1 MQLNI
6 TIKGVERVKAQLE
19 ALSGAQLR
27 EASAKALNDTGYQ
40 VRRDM
45 QREMAQRFDR
55 PTPFILRSP
64 RVFEATPDK
73 LQVSIAPTYQSQF
86 GTAGGKIGVDPQ
98 QVLQAQEFGGQRR
111 DKRSEVALRRAGIL
125 PNGYQLA
132 IPDKKWGGPFPGSE
146 DGYGNLKGS
155 FLVQLISYFQA
166 FGEQGYRAN
175 MTDRTR
181 ANLARGGT
189 AARLA
194 KVAGPQLGRR
204 YIVSYGKMRGG
215 ARTTRKGEP
224 DMRASN
230 LAPGIWAVLGST
242 GAVVKAVVLFV
253 PKGKYKPRLDL
264 AGLGKSTA
272 TQDYLARRLRFR
284 IRQAA
289 EAAGG

>member
-1 MQLNI
+1 MKMQLGI
-6 TIKGVERVKAQLE
+6 HIAGIERVRKPLE
-19 ALSGAQLR
+19 ALSGQQAR
-27 EASAKALNDTGYQ
+27 EAYAKALNDTGYQ

-45 QREMAQRFDR
+45 QSAITQRFDR

-64 RVFEATPDK
+64 KVLPATADQ
-73 LQVSIAPTYQSQF
+73 LVVTVAPTYQSAL
-86 GTAGGKIGVDPQ
+86 GSKGGKVGVDPQ

-125 PNGYQLA
+125 PAGFQLA
-132 IPDKKWGGPFPGSE
+132 IPARPFPGSE
-146 DGYGNLKGS
+146 DGYGNLRGP

-204 YIVSYGKMRGG
+204 YFVSYGKMRGD
-215 ARTTRKGEP
+215 ARTTRTGEA
-224 DMRASN
+224 DARASN

-242 GAVVKAVVLFV
+242 GAVVKPVVVFV
-253 PKGKYKPRLDL
+253 RKGSYKPRLDL
-264 AGLGKSTA
+264 DGLGKSQA
-272 TQDYLARRLRFR
+272 TQDYLARRMRFR
-284 IRQAA
+284 IR
-289 EAAGG
+289 EAAGV

>member
-6 TIKGVERVKAQLE
+6 TIKGIERVKAQLE

-27 EASAKALNDTGYQ
+27 EASALALNDTGKY
-40 VRRDM
+40 RLRPDM
-45 QREMAQRFDR
+45 QQEMLRQFDR
-55 PTPFILRSP
+55 PTPFIVKSP
-64 RVFEATPDK
+64 HVFPATPEK
-73 LQVSIAPTYQSQF
+73 LQMTVAPTYRSEF
-86 GTAGGKIGVDPQ
+86 GTKGGKIGVDPQ

-111 DKRSEVALRRAGIL
+111 DKRSEVVLRRAGIL
-125 PNGYQLA
+125 PNGFQLA
-132 IPDKKWGGPFPGSE
+132 IPANPFPGSE
-146 DGYGNLKGS
+146 DGYGNLKAS
-155 FLVQLISYFQA
+155 FVVQLLSYFQA

-175 MTDRTR
+175 MKDKARE
-181 ANLARGGT
+181 NLLRGGT

-215 ARTTRKGEP
+215 ARITRKGEP

-242 GAVVKAVVLFV
+242 GAVVKPVVMFV
-253 PKGKYKPRLDL
+253 RKGTYKPRIDLDSL
-264 AGLGKSTA
+264 CKSAA

-289 EAAGG
+289 EAAGV

>member
-1 MQLNI
+1 MQINI
-6 TIKGVERVKAQLE
+6 TIKGIERVKAQLE

-27 EASAKALNDTGYQ
+27 EASAKALTDAGYQ
-40 VRRDM
+40 VKRDM
-45 QREMAQRFDR
+45 QRELTQRFDR

-64 RVFEATPDK
+64 KVFPATPDK

-86 GTAGGKIGVDPQ
+86 GTTGGKIGVDPQ

-125 PNGYQLA
+125 PNGFQLT
-132 IPDKKWGGPFPGSE
+132 IPANPFPGSE
-146 DGYGNLKGS
+146 DGYGNLKGP

-175 MTDRTR
+175 MTDKSR

-215 ARTTRKGEP
+215 ARITRKGEP

-230 LAPGIWAVLGST
+230 LAPGIWAVLGTT
-242 GAVVKAVVLFV
+242 GAVVKPVVMFV
-253 PKGKYKPRLDL
+253 RKGAYKPRIDLDS
-264 AGLGKSTA
+264 LGKSAA

-289 EAAGG
+289 EAAGV

>member
-1 MQLNI
+1 MKMNMLVTGMEGARRQFDAL
-6 TIKGVERVKAQLE
+6 TGEQVRVVA
-19 ALSGAQLR
+19 
-27 EASAKALNDTGYQ
+27 AKALNDVAYQ
-40 VRRDM
+40 RLRPAMQQEM
-45 QREMAQRFDR
+45 QRRFDR
-55 PTPFILRSP
+55 PTPFIVRSP
-64 RVFEATPDK
+64 KVFPATPQK
-73 LQVSIAPTYQSQF
+73 LEVSIAPTYQSQF
-86 GTAGGKIGVDPQ
+86 GTTGGKIGVDPQ

-125 PNGYQLA
+125 PAGYQLA
-132 IPDKKWGGPFPGSE
+132 IPANPFPGSE
-146 DGYGNLKGS
+146 DGYGNLKGP

-175 MTDRTR
+175 MSDRTR

-215 ARTTRKGEP
+215 ARFTRKGEP

-242 GAVVKAVVLFV
+242 GAVVKPVVMFV
-253 PKGKYKPRLDL
+253 RKGTYKPRLELEGL
-264 AGLGKSTA
+264 ATRQD
-272 TQDYLARRLRFR
+272 TQDYLARRMRFR
-284 IRQAA
+284 IR
-289 EAAGG
+289 EAAGV